1 MRIAID
7 APAVRS
13 LSANEKMVY
22 WFLKDGLTPKEIAH
36 RMKLPI
42 GKNNFLDNRY
52 DVPIETVM
60 GIITSIR
67 EKGWDIPTDNK
78 EEAEMARITEEQK
91 REIVQLAM
99 TKAMSHK
106 DIAAKFGIG
115 KSTVCW
121 LVDQYKKSGDTAL
134 IGETEVETKEEP
146 ETAATESGSEQETCN
161 DIPADIVTPSE
172 GNVKPPHS
180 FSPLVAEAIWRK
192 VEALRE
198 EAIELTEHLTEL
210 EDIVARTNDE
220 IQRTDEKFMYV
231 EAEIDSLLE
240 DYEALTGGAA
250 V

>member
-22 WFLKDGLTPKEIAH
+22 RFLKDGLTPKEIAH

-52 DVPIETVM
+52 DVPIETIM

-115 KSTVCW
+115 KSTVWW

-134 IGETEVETKEEP
+134 IGETEIAEKEP
-146 ETAATESGSEQETCN
+146 ETAATESGSEQEN
-161 DIPADIVTPSE
+161 VPNIPADIVTPSE
-172 GNVKPPHS
+172 ENVKPPHS
-180 FSPLVAEAIWRK
+180 FSPLVAEAIWAKIEVLR
-192 VEALRE
+192 VEGIALECRE
-198 EAIELTEHLTEL
+198 AKIEEKIIELKKE
-210 EDIVARTNDE
+210 ARSVDE
-220 IQRTDEKFMYV
+220 QLMFV
-231 EAEIDSLLE
+231 EAEIGSLIE